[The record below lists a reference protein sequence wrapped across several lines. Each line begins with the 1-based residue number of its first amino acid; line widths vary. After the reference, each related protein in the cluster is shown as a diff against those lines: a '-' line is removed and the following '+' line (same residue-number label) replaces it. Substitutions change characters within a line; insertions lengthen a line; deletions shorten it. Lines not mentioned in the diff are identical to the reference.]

1 MKDKV
6 LSIIA
11 LITVFVPITILFVW
25 KPTDPNATGI
35 VIGYLIFIALSFFYS
50 LFLFVKKH
58 LRNTYTKIAL
68 GLNSLY
74 LVGILAFVVIP
85 RLI

>member
-1 MKDKV
+1 MKNKF

-11 LITVFVPITILFVW
+11 FITIFVPITILFVW
-25 KPTDPNATGI
+25 KPSDPNATGI
-35 VIGYLIFIALSFFYS
+35 VIGYFIFILLSFIYS
-50 LFLFVKKH
+50 LFLFAKKH
-58 LRNTYTKIAL
+58 LRDIYTKIAL
-68 GLNSLY
+68 GLNGVY